1 MRKKSALRRFFG
13 SLCILIAVAFTVYLS
28 VIMTQR
34 INAVVLKDSYIKIFK
49 YELVICAA
57 FLVLSIDIRFGIF
70 TAMKSKALK
79 FIGWVLR
86 LALVL
91 AVGLVLVLSAK
102 ICIGGMVKNKGS
114 AGNAIVL
121 GLALQNGQPTQD
133 LLERVDIAA
142 KYAYTYPYSKLI
154 LTGGNPNEEG
164 KTEAAVMRDLLIER
178 GVPEDQMILEDQATT
193 MIENF
198 RNAAQM
204 VDPTFSIVL
213 ITSDYHMDRAVRTAQ
228 DAGFTYVM
236 RRPAPSSQLEYGVNV
251 MWEVIHELDRYK
263 TRLGL

>member
-86 LALVL
+86 LAFVL

-102 ICIGGMVKNKGS
+102 ICIGGMVNMLLNVSNSDVVLKSNVPSYVDDFVAQINKS
-114 AGNAIVL
+114 
-121 GLALQNGQPTQD
+121 
-133 LLERVDIAA
+133 
-142 KYAYTYPYSKLI
+142 
-154 LTGGNPNEEG
+154 
-164 KTEAAVMRDLLIER
+164 
-178 GVPEDQMILEDQATT
+178 
-193 MIENF
+193 
-198 RNAAQM
+198 
-204 VDPTFSIVL
+204 
-213 ITSDYHMDRAVRTAQ
+213 
-228 DAGFTYVM
+228 
-236 RRPAPSSQLEYGVNV
+236 
-251 MWEVIHELDRYK
+251 
-263 TRLGL
+263 